1 MCWQK
6 TLFFLVSS
14 IGVFHNDNNNNNNAN
29 DLQRNRL
36 VPWSDNQEFPKAS
49 DPIFHQLGCH
59 HPEWR
64 CLRDPSFPSIVRYP
78 ILLELPCYCIV
89 VSLYTHRRARQARK
103 RESIAREIRAF
114 WAMTKLTSA
123 LFDRCDGRATMTSS
137 VIGIVG
143 QTDRNQNDSWSLFPC
158 LGVVANIVPVS
169 WLICISFGFNNRLL
183 YKLLY
188 PLRCYVG
195 PFRGKFLARCVVCDG
210 LSLDDDVRRGVWL
223 LLFQRNRLTNVQ
235 CKSPKTKG
243 VWMESHLL
251 GQRESWIATAAC
263 RVVCVC

>member
-1 MCWQK
+1 M
-6 TLFFLVSS
+6 FLGQITRNSPKHRIQFS
-14 IGVFHNDNNNNNNAN
+14 ISWDATIRSGVAFGI
-29 DLQRNRL
+29 LL
-36 VPWSDNQEFPKAS
+36 S
-49 DPIFHQLGCH
+49 HQLFGIPYFWNCH
-59 HPEWR
+59 VTVLLFLCTHTGE
-64 CLRDPSFPSIVRYP
+64 RD
-78 ILLELPCYCIV
+78 
-89 VSLYTHRRARQARK
+89 RRE
-103 RESIAREIRAF
+103 RESQSREIRAF